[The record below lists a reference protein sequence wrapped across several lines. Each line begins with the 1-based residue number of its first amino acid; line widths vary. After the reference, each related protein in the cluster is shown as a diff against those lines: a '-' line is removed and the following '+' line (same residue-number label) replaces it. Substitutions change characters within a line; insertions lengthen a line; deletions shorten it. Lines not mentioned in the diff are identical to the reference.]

1 MSRSR
6 PSSALR
12 SSSAA
17 ASSTK
22 RRKYTPRL
30 EGSAMVLDTINQ
42 VELFVNVFV
51 GVYVLAI
58 LAYIL
63 TSWVQLPYSLRPVQR
78 FLYDVCEP
86 YIRFWR
92 RILPCS
98 AGPFDFSPMVAV
110 LALIVLEQIVV
121 AILGRLH

>member
-1 MSRSR
+1 
-6 PSSALR
+6 
-12 SSSAA
+12 
-17 ASSTK
+17 
-22 RRKYTPRL
+22 
-30 EGSAMVLDTINQ
+30 MVFDTIDQ

-51 GVYVLAI
+51 GVYILAI

-63 TSWVQLPYSLRPVQR
+63 TSWVQLPYSLKPVQR

-92 RILPCS
+92 RILPS
-98 AGPFDFSPMVAV
+98 FGGPFDFSPMVAV
-110 LALIVLEQIVV
+110 LALVVLERILF